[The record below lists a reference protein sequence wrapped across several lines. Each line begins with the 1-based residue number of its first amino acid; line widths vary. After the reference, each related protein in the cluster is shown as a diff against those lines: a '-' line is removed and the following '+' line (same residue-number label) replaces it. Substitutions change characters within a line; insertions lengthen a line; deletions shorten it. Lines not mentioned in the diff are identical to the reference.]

1 MSDIDVVKDMFER
14 GIIKCRLSN
23 LSITNCKRFKEK
35 ADFNFNFPLTVLV
48 GQNGSGKT
56 TVTRS
61 IRLLKKNY
69 KPVCEFFETE
79 IDNGGICRCT
89 V

>member
-35 ADFNFNFPLTVLV
+35 ADFNFNLWD
-48 GQNGSGKT
+48 KT
-56 TVTRS
+56 EAEKRQLQD
-61 IRLLKKNY
+61 RLDY
-69 KPVCEFFETE
+69 
-79 IDNGGICRCT
+79 
-89 V
+89 

>member
-35 ADFNFNFPLTVLV
+35 TEAEKRQLQD
-48 GQNGSGKT
+48 
-56 TVTRS
+56 
-61 IRLLKKNY
+61 RLDY
-69 KPVCEFFETE
+69 
-79 IDNGGICRCT
+79 
-89 V
+89 

>member
-35 ADFNFNFPLTVLV
+35 ADFNFNFLFGKLKRRVIIVL
-48 GQNGSGKT
+48 S
-56 TVTRS
+56 
-61 IRLLKKNY
+61 
-69 KPVCEFFETE
+69 
-79 IDNGGICRCT
+79 
-89 V
+89 

>member
-1 MSDIDVVKDMFER
+1 M
-14 GIIKCRLSN
+14 
-23 LSITNCKRFKEK
+23 
-35 ADFNFNFPLTVLV
+35 

-69 KPVCEFFETE
+69 KLVCEFFETE
-79 IDNGGICRCT
+79 IDNGGFADARFDYVVDGQT
-89 V
+89 LSYQHTEKPRK